1 MKENVTM
8 LMITEERKDDLLT
21 FRLAGAIAG
30 DWAHEFERCWNTA
43 AKTSDSPR
51 VIVELKEVTF
61 VDDKGKEVLGAMMR
75 NGCQLIAFDVLTKS
89 IVEEIANE
97 SSIA

>member
-43 AKTSDSPR
+43 KSSDAPR

-61 VDDKGKEVLGAMMR
+61 VDDKGKEVLGEMMR
-75 NGCQLIAFDVLTKS
+75 NGCQLIAFCVLTKS

-97 SSIA
+97 TFIA

>member
-1 MKENVTM
+1 M
-8 LMITEERKDDLLT
+8 LMITEERKDGLLT

-30 DWAHEFERCWNTA
+30 DWAHEFERCWNDATN
-43 AKTSDSPR
+43 SCDSCR

-61 VDDKGKEVLGAMMR
+61 VDDKGKEVLGEMMR
-75 NGCQLIAFDVLTKS
+75 KGCQMIGFDVLTKS

-97 SSIA
+97 TFIA

>member
-1 MKENVTM
+1 M
-8 LMITEERKDDLLT
+8 LMITEEREDDLLT

-30 DWAHEFERCWNTA
+30 QWAREFERCWNDA
-43 AKTSDSPR
+43 ANSSDPRR

-75 NGCQLIAFDVLTKS
+75 NGCQLIACDVLTKS

-97 SSIA
+97 TSIA

>member
-1 MKENVTM
+1 M
-8 LMITEERKDDLLT
+8 LMITEERKNGLLT

-30 DWAHEFERCWNTA
+30 EWAEEFERCWNNA
-43 AKTSDSPR
+43 ANSSDSPR

-61 VDDKGKEVLGAMMR
+61 VDDKGKEVLGEMMR
-75 NGCQLIAFDVLTKS
+75 NGCQLIASDVLTRS

-97 SSIA
+97 SSIV

>member
-1 MKENVTM
+1 
-8 LMITEERKDDLLT
+8 MITEERKDGLLT

-30 DWAHEFERCWNTA
+30 DWAQEFERCWNDA
-43 AKTSDSPR
+43 ANSSDSSR

-61 VDDKGKEVLGAMMR
+61 VDDKGREVLGEMMR
-75 NGCQLIAFDVLTKS
+75 KGCQLIAFDVLTKS

-97 SSIA
+97 TYIA

>member
-1 MKENVTM
+1 M
-8 LMITEERKDDLLT
+8 LMITEERNDDLLT

-30 DWAHEFERCWNTA
+30 DWAHEFERCWNNA
-43 AKTSDSPR
+43 ANSSDSPR

-61 VDDKGKEVLGAMMR
+61 IDDKGKEVLGAMIR
-75 NGCQLIAFDVLTKS
+75 NGCQLIARDVLTKS

-97 SSIA
+97 TSIA

>member
-1 MKENVTM
+1 M

-30 DWAHEFERCWNTA
+30 DWAHEFERCWNS
-43 AKTSDSPR
+43 AKFDAQR

-61 VDDKGKEVLGAMMR
+61 VDDKGKEVLGEMMR
-75 NGCQLIAFDVLTKS
+75 NGCLLIAFDVLTKS

-97 SSIA
+97 TFIA